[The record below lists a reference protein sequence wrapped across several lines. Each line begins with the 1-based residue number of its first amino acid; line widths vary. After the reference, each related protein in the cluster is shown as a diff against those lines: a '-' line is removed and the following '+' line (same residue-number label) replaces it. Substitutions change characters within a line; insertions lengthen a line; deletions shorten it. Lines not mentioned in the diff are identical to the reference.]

1 MLFTHDLASEAVD
14 AMLRTLPKGS
24 PYAEGLTAALDI
36 IAQSKWANNR
46 RSQAE
51 GIANELRDRLIE
63 LITAD
68 KEDRGSVA
76 RAAIASIVEFDRQQA
91 AAELDD

>member
-24 PYAEGLTAALDI
+24 PYGEGLTAALDI
-36 IAQSKWANNR
+36 IAESKWR

-51 GIANELRDRLIE
+51 GIANEMRDRLID
-63 LITAD
+63 LITA
-68 KEDRGSVA
+68 EGSERSLAA
-76 RAAIASIVEFDRQQA
+76 RAAIASVAEFDRQQQI
-91 AAELDD
+91 ELDD